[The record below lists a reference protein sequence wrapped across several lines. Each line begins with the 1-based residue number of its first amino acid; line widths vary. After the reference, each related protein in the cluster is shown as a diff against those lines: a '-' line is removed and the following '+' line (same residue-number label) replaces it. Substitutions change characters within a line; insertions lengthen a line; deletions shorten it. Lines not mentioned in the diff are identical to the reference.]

1 MIRIEN
7 LTRIY
12 DRTPVVNDVSLT
24 VGAGQIAA
32 LVGTSGS
39 GKTTLLRMINRLVE
53 PTSGRIWIGET
64 DAATIAPHLLRRRI
78 GYAIQGH
85 GLFPHRTVGQNIATV
100 PRLLGWSAPEI
111 AARVEELLHLFQ
123 LDPAQF
129 RDRMPHE
136 LSGGQQQRVGVA
148 RALAA
153 RPEVLLMDEPF
164 GALDP
169 VIRARA
175 QGDLR
180 EIQRRLGTTL
190 VIVTHDMEEAVTLGD
205 RIAVMDK
212 GRLLQYGPPA
222 EILTRPA
229 TDFVQALIG
238 TGERPFR
245 LLSLTRVADIRE
257 DGTCD
262 GPAVSPESS
271 LRDALAACLWH
282 GRDCLPVEGGGIVTL
297 TALRARAEGA
307 RAEAMATA
315 GEGAQSKAPQ
325 TGGAA
330 Q

>member
-7 LTRIY
+7 LTKIY
-12 DRTPVVNDVSLT
+12 GQHTVVDHVSLT
-24 VGAGQIAA
+24 VDQGQIAA

-53 PTSGRIWIGET
+53 PTSGQVWIGDT
-64 DAATIAPHLLRRRI
+64 DAARIEPHLLRRRI

-100 PRLLGWSAPEI
+100 PHLLGWPQAEI

-123 LDPAQF
+123 LDPAKF
-129 RDRMPHE
+129 RDRMPHQ

-169 VIRARA
+169 VIRAKA
-175 QGDLR
+175 QADLR
-180 EIQRRLGTTL
+180 DIQRRLGTTL
-190 VIVTHDMEEAVTLGD
+190 VIVTHDMEEAVSLGD

-212 GRLLQYGPPA
+212 GHLLQYGPPS

-229 TDFVQALIG
+229 TDFVRALIG

-245 LLSLTRVADIRE
+245 LLSLTRVAEIVE
-257 DGTCD
+257 PGEAPGT
-262 GPAVSPESS
+262 PVSPEAT
-271 LRDALAACLWH
+271 LRDALADCLWQ
-282 GRDCLPVEGGGIVTL
+282 GADRLPVQGGGIVTL
-297 TALRARAEGA
+297 AALRARAEGA
-307 RAEAMATA
+307 RAEA
-315 GEGAQSKAPQ
+315 QS
-325 TGGAA
+325 TGGGTP
-330 Q
+330 